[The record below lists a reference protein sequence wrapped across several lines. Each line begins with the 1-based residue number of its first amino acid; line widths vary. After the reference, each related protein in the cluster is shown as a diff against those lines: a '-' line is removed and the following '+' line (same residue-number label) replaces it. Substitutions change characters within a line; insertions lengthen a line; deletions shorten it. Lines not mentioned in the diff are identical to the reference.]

1 MNVSPYSCFNG
12 WRLND
17 GSKCDG
23 MRRIRHILRPIVSFV
38 KPLINLVLDSREK
51 LFDSNDLGIDLH
63 CVGFV
68 PKSIKFPISDLMFW
82 RSVDTPPHHPLL
94 FQPFRGMIC
103 IVSISG
109 PLSVVGAL
117 VLLVGSICFSIQHF
131 REFPC
136 CTLVLQCEL
145 K

>member
-68 PKSIKFPISDLMFW
+68 PKSIKFPISDLMFR

-103 IVSISG
+103 IVSY
-109 PLSVVGAL
+109 PCAT
-117 VLLVGSICFSIQHF
+117 
-131 REFPC
+131 REFD
-136 CTLVLQCEL
+136 LLQYSTFS
-145 K
+145 